1 MHQRRPRPN
10 IEPPPFPKGEPGTLQ
25 NKTDIEITEE
35 YRKVEALIAADE
47 PLIFVTG
54 KAGTGKS
61 TLIQYLRDTV
71 RADCVV
77 LAPTGVAAMNIQG
90 ATIHSFFRF
99 PPRMLTDA
107 DATEVAF
114 KKPYKKLR
122 LLILDEISM
131 VRADVLDAVDR
142 FLRLNGP
149 DRDRPFGGVQLL
161 MIGDLHQ
168 LPPVVSNQDERQ
180 RFDTEYETPFFFSSR
195 ALAGIEIAALELT
208 KVFRQQDPHFI
219 ELLNQVRLGAPTSDA
234 LGQIN
239 TRVTPHAD
247 ANRETVLATTNLI
260 ADRINKRHLAS
271 LPTVRRSYHGE
282 TLGLFPTVNERLPSP
297 MELMLKKDTRV
308 MFTKNDSQ
316 ARWVNGS
323 LGTVMKMHDHTVM
336 VELDETGKK
345 VEVTEAT
352 WSTYKYEYD
361 EDEQR
366 NVPVVSGSFT
376 QLPLTFAWAITIHKS
391 QGKTLSATRIDLGR
405 SAFAPGQVYVA
416 LSRCRRLKDLSLSRQ
431 ISPHDVFCD
440 QRVKAFYESLFAAA
454 R

>member
-1 MHQRRPRPN
+1 MQKKN
-10 IEPPPFPKGEPGTLQ
+10 
-25 NKTDIEITEE
+25 DIEITDE
-35 YRKVEALIAADE
+35 YQKVEALIDAGE

-71 RADCVV
+71 RGNCVV
-77 LAPTGVAAMNIQG
+77 LAPTGVAAMNIRG

-107 DATEVAF
+107 DATEVKF
-114 KKPYKKLR
+114 KKPYKRLD

-131 VRADVLDAVDR
+131 VRADVLDAIDR
-142 FLRLNGP
+142 FLRRNGP
-149 DRDRPFGGVQLL
+149 DGNRAFGGIQVL
-161 MIGDLHQ
+161 MVGDLHQ
-168 LPPVVSNQDERQ
+168 LPPVVSNQDERM
-180 RFDTEYETPFFFSSR
+180 RFNTEYETPFFFSSR
-195 ALAGIEIAALELT
+195 ALADIEIAPVELT

-219 ELLNQVRLGAPTSDA
+219 ELLNQVRLGAPASEV

-239 TRVTPHAD
+239 TRVTPRAD
-247 ANRETVLATTNLI
+247 ANHETVLTTTNVI
-260 ADRINKRHLAS
+260 ADRINKQQLAS
-271 LPTVRRSYHGE
+271 LPTDRRSYHGE

-297 MELMLKKDTRV
+297 MELMLKKDARV

-323 LGTVMKMHDHTVM
+323 LGTVMKMHDHTVTVKM
-336 VELDETGKK
+336 DETGEK

-352 WSTYKYEYD
+352 WETYKYEYD
-361 EDEQR
+361 EDEER

-431 ISPHDVFCD
+431 ISPKDVFCD
-440 QRVKAFYESLFAAA
+440 QRVNGFYGSLFADP

>member
-1 MHQRRPRPN
+1 MQKKN
-10 IEPPPFPKGEPGTLQ
+10 
-25 NKTDIEITEE
+25 DIEITDE
-35 YRKVEALIAADE
+35 YQKVEALIDAGE

-71 RADCVV
+71 RGNCVV
-77 LAPTGVAAMNIQG
+77 LAPTGVAAMNIRG

-107 DATEVAF
+107 DATEVKF
-114 KKPYKKLR
+114 KRPYKKLD

-131 VRADVLDAVDR
+131 VRADVLDAIDR
-142 FLRLNGP
+142 FLRRNGP
-149 DRDRPFGGVQLL
+149 DGNRAFGGIQVL
-161 MIGDLHQ
+161 MVGDLHQ
-168 LPPVVSNQDERQ
+168 LPPVVSNQDERM
-180 RFDTEYETPFFFSSR
+180 RFNTEYETPFFFSSR
-195 ALAGIEIAALELT
+195 ALADIEIAAVELT

-219 ELLNQVRLGAPTSDA
+219 ELLNQVRLGAPASDV

-239 TRVTPHAD
+239 TRVTPRAD
-247 ANRETVLATTNLI
+247 ANHETVLTTTNVI
-260 ADRINKRHLAS
+260 ADRINKRQLAS
-271 LPTVRRSYHGE
+271 LPTDRRSYYGE

-297 MELMLKKDTRV
+297 MELMLKKDARV

-323 LGTVMKMHDHTVM
+323 LGTVMKMHDHTVTVKM
-336 VELDETGKK
+336 DETGEK

-352 WSTYKYEYD
+352 WETYKYEYD
-361 EDEQR
+361 EDEER

-431 ISPHDVFCD
+431 ISPKDVFCD
-440 QRVKAFYESLFAAA
+440 QRVNVFYGSLFADTL
-454 R
+454 